1 MVFDKNDYFLAASPD
16 GLIGC
21 TGIVERKCPYTLRG
35 LSPEISINSNKVPYF
50 KMINGQ
56 VEFKKT
62 HPYYYQIQ
70 GQLRISNREYC
81 LFGMWTSDDFDMQ
94 ILRIER
100 DDEFFENNM
109 KTILTGFYENYLLPE
124 IIDSRIT
131 RNMKIRNP
139 IEDVIDTKNE
149 TAEEKIIKT
158 GKDKIKKTV
167 DTTKKPVK
175 EIVKKTVKEK
185 FKKTIKKNVKN
196 LVKINKKSI

>member
-1 MVFDKNDYFLAASPD
+1 
-16 GLIGC
+16 
-21 TGIVERKCPYTLRG
+21 
-35 LSPEISINSNKVPYF
+35 
-50 KMINGQ
+50 
-56 VEFKKT
+56 
-62 HPYYYQIQ
+62 
-70 GQLRISNREYC
+70 
-81 LFGMWTSDDFDMQ
+81 MWTTDYFDMQ

-100 DDEFFENNM
+100 DDEFFKNNM
-109 KTILTGFYENYLLPE
+109 KTILTGFFYENYLLPE

-167 DTTKKPVK
+167 DTTKKAVK

-196 LVKINKKSI
+196 LVKIKL